1 MKGEKNR
8 LGGWR
13 NERPSAGLGGPAVP
27 AGTGR
32 AGSWQAEVFQSGL
45 TASGGIILILAIS
58 LLLMVFLALCLSKTP
73 GRTLRYFFLGPLQNR
88 YYFGN
93 MLNSAIP
100 LIFGGLGV
108 SIAMKSNNFNLGG
121 EGQIYAGAF
130 VTTIAALALAH
141 LGFAGAFLALMAGT
155 FFSGL
160 VAGFSGVCKA
170 KWNTSEL
177 ITSFLVSNALVL
189 VVNYFVTGP
198 FLDVAT
204 NLQSTKK
211 IPENFRLPQIL
222 PPSNLSAALFIAIAA
237 VILVHIF
244 LSRTRSG
251 YEIRITGGNELF
263 ARYGGINTRRITVL
277 AMFLSGAFYGMAGGL
292 AVYGTYYSTVKEFS
306 SGMGW
311 NGLAVALIARFSP
324 IAVIPAAVF
333 FAWIGSGARVAM
345 QNSDVTFEI
354 ASIVQG
360 AVFFLV
366 TSQVLRNVFKK
377 RSVI

>member
-1 MKGEKNR
+1 MKGGKNSF
-8 LGGWR
+8 GGWR

-32 AGSWQAEVFQSGL
+32 AGSWQAEAFQSGL
-45 TASGGIILILAIS
+45 MASGGMLLILAIS
-58 LLLMVFLALCLSKTP
+58 LLLMVFLALLLSKTP
-73 GRTLRYFFLGPLQNR
+73 AKTLYYFFLGPLQNR

-121 EGQIYAGAF
+121 EGQIYSGAF
-130 VTTIAALALAH
+130 VTTIAALALAP
-141 LGFAGAFLALMAGT
+141 LGFAGAALALMAGT
-155 FFSGL
+155 VFSGA
-160 VAGFSGVCKA
+160 VAGFSGLCKA

-177 ITSFLVSNALVL
+177 ITSFLVSNTLML
-189 VVNYFVTGP
+189 IVNYLVTGP
-198 FLDVAT
+198 FLDGT
-204 NLQSTKK
+204 SNLQSTGKV
-211 IPENFRLPQIL
+211 PENFRLPQIL
-222 PPSNLSAALFIAIAA
+222 LPSNLSAALLIAIAA
-237 VILVHIF
+237 VILVQVF
-244 LSRTRSG
+244 LFRTRVG

-263 ARYGGINTRRITVL
+263 ARYGGISTKRITVL

-311 NGLAVALIARFSP
+311 NGLAVALIARFRP
-324 IAVIPAAVF
+324 LAVIPAAIF
-333 FAWIGSGARVAM
+333 FAWIGSGARIAM

-360 AVFFLV
+360 TVFFLV
-366 TSQVLRNVFKK
+366 TSQVLRNLFKK
-377 RSVI
+377 RKGF

>member
-8 LGGWR
+8 IGGWR
-13 NERPSAGLGGPAVP
+13 TERPSAELGGPAVP

-32 AGSWQAEVFQSGL
+32 AGSRQTEAFQFAL
-45 TASGGIILILAIS
+45 MASGGMILILAIS
-58 LLLMVFLALCLSKTP
+58 LLLMVLLALLLSKTP
-73 GRTLRYFFLGPLQNR
+73 ARTLYYFFLGPLQNR

-121 EGQIYAGAF
+121 EGQIYSGAF
-130 VTTIAALALAH
+130 VTTIAALALSP

-155 FFSGL
+155 FFSGFA
-160 VAGFSGVCKA
+160 AGLSGFCKA

-189 VVNYFVTGP
+189 VINYFVTGP
-198 FLDVAT
+198 FLDGAT
-204 NLQSTKK
+204 NLQSTEK

-222 PPSNLSAALFIAIAA
+222 LPSNLSAALFIAIAA

-244 LSRTRSG
+244 LSRTRAG

-263 ARYGGINTRRITVL
+263 ARYGGINTKGITVL
-277 AMFLSGAFYGMAGGL
+277 TMFLSGAFYGIAGGL

-311 NGLAVALIARFSP
+311 NGLAVALIARFRP
-324 IAVIPAAVF
+324 AVVIPAAVF
-333 FAWIGSGARVAM
+333 FAWIGSGARIAM

-360 AVFFLV
+360 TVFFLV
-366 TSQVLRNVFKK
+366 TSQVLRNVFK
-377 RSVI
+377 RRAL